1 MTEREKK
8 EMEFFIDEAGELAYE
23 DKCLD
28 CDADCKQSFRV
39 SVRYCPYYKK
49 FKKEKREK

>member
-1 MTEREKK
+1 MTEKEKK
-8 EMEFFIDEAGELAYE
+8 EWEFFLNDEGDMVY
-23 DKCLD
+23 DNMCLD

-49 FKKEKREK
+49 YKKERKVK